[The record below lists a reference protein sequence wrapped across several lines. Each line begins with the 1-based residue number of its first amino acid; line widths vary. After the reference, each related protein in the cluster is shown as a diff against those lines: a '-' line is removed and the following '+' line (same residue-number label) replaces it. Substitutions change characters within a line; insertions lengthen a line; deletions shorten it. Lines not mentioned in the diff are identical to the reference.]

1 MTKKDTEEAVL
12 ERTRHRLRTT
22 GLEAAVEALIGV
34 CQDKA
39 APAPAKA
46 TAGVAIM
53 RANGLMLDKSAGA
66 PQKSAAEMTPEELT
80 GALDAL
86 KGQLAAL
93 GGSQADS
100 GDEND
105 EAGEGVFD

>member
-1 MTKKDTEEAVL
+1 MSKKDTEEAVL

-53 RANGLMLDKSAGA
+53 RANGLMLDKSAGT
-66 PQKSAAEMTPEELT
+66 PQKSAAEMSPEELT
-80 GALDAL
+80 GALDEL
-86 KGQLAAL
+86 KRRLAERQ
-93 GGSQADS
+93 GNQADP
-100 GDEND
+100 GGEDDES
-105 EAGEGVFD
+105 GVFD